1 MRTCKGWPV
10 SVCSWSLRSDIGQV
24 IRVLKDLDI
33 RYVHLAA
40 RPALEANGKDYLE
53 AVKKSRLRISAL
65 MIDFP
70 SEDYTTLE
78 SIRKTGGIV
87 PDGPWETNRE
97 LVLGAIDLAGRLG
110 VRYLSL
116 HFGFLERQGDT
127 YDPKILDRARLL
139 ADAARKKG
147 VKLLMETGQ
156 ESAEELR
163 HFLETLKH
171 PALAI
176 NFDPANMI
184 LYDKGDP
191 VEAVRLLGKW
201 IRHVHAKDAV
211 KTAVPGTW
219 GTEVPW
225 GEGQVNADAFLRALR
240 EAGFKGALAI
250 EREAGEDRA
259 GDIRKAAER
268 LSSWAG

>member
-1 MRTCKGWPV
+1 MRKCQGWPV
-10 SVCSWSLRSDIGQV
+10 SVCSWSLRSEIGQV
-24 IRVLKDLDI
+24 VRTLKALDI
-33 RYVHLAA
+33 GYVHLAA
-40 RPALEANGKDYLE
+40 RPALEANGKAYLDV
-53 AVKKSRLRISAL
+53 VKKSGLKISAL

-70 SEDYTTLE
+70 SEDYTSLE

-97 LVLGAIDLAGRLG
+97 LALGAIALAAKLK
-110 VRYLSL
+110 VKFLSL
-116 HFGFLERQGDT
+116 HFGFLERKEGK
-127 YDPKILDRARLL
+127 YDPKILERARLL

-147 VKLLMETGQ
+147 IRLLMETGQ

-191 VEAVRLLGKW
+191 VEAVRILGKW
-201 IRHVHAKDAV
+201 IRHVHIKDAV
-211 KTAVPGTW
+211 RTAVPGTW

-225 GEGQVNADAFLRALR
+225 GEGQVNPEAFLRALKK
-240 EAGFKGALAI
+240 AGFKGALAI
-250 EREAGEDRA
+250 EREAGEDRV

-268 LSSWAG
+268 LSAWSG

>member
-1 MRTCKGWPV
+1 MRQCKGWPV
-10 SVCSWSLRSDIGQV
+10 SACSWSLRSDIGQV
-24 IRVLKDLDI
+24 IRVLKDLDVG
-33 RYVHLAA
+33 YVHLAA
-40 RPALEANGKDYLE
+40 RPALEANGKAYLD
-53 AVKKSRLRISAL
+53 AVKKADLEISAL

-70 SEDYTTLE
+70 SEDYTSLE
-78 SIRKTGGIV
+78 SIRQTGGIV
-87 PDGPWETNRE
+87 PDGPWETNRN
-97 LVLGAIDLAGRLG
+97 LALGAIALAAELK
-110 VRYLSL
+110 VKFLSL
-116 HFGFLERQGDT
+116 HFGFLERKGGA

-147 VKLLMETGQ
+147 VRLLMETGQ

-191 VEAVRLLGKW
+191 VEAVRVLGKW

-211 KTAVPGTW
+211 KTSVPGTW

-225 GEGQVNADAFLRALR
+225 GEGQVNPDAFLRALAK
-240 EAGFKGALAI
+240 AGFEGALAI
-250 EREAGEDRA
+250 EREAGDDRA